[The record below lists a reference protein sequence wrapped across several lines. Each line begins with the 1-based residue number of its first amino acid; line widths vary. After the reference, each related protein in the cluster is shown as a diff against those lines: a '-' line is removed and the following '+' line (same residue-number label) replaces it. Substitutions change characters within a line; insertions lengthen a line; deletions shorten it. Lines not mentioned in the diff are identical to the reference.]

1 MSDHLIQ
8 IPAADGLCPTYVVTP
23 DADGPHATGPWPAI
37 IFYMDGVGIRP
48 TLVDMAQRL
57 ANSGYLVLVP
67 DMFYRYGPYP
77 PFVPAEVFKIGFRE
91 AVGPLMATTG
101 NAKSAQDDA
110 AFLAWL
116 ATNPDVK
123 GDKVGTVGFCMGGGM
138 AITAAGTYP
147 DRVAA
152 AASFHGGRLATD
164 EPDSPHLLAP
174 QIKAELLIA
183 GADEDASYPPEMA
196 ERLTDALT
204 AAGVKF
210 TAEIYPGAHHGWMKT
225 DFPVYDHAAAER
237 GWSEM
242 LALFARNLH

>member
-8 IPAADGLCPTYVVTP
+8 SPAADGLCPTYVVTP

-101 NAKSAQDDA
+101 NARSAQD
-110 AFLAWL
+110 
-116 ATNPDVK
+116 
-123 GDKVGTVGFCMGGGM
+123 
-138 AITAAGTYP
+138 
-147 DRVAA
+147 
-152 AASFHGGRLATD
+152 
-164 EPDSPHLLAP
+164 
-174 QIKAELLIA
+174 
-183 GADEDASYPPEMA
+183 
-196 ERLTDALT
+196 DALT